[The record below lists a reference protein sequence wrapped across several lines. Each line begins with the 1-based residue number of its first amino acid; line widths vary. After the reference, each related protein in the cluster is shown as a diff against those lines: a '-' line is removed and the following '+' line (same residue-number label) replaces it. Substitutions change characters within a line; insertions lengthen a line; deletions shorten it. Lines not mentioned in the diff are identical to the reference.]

1 MDDVD
6 MDDVNV
12 YGGMNGGLVKR
23 YIFMQLSKVFDLE
36 GFLYED
42 IFWLDKYI
50 VNGVDFNLKLF

>member
-1 MDDVD
+1 

-12 YGGMNGGLVKR
+12 YGGMNGGLVKK
-23 YIFMQLSKVFDLE
+23 YIFIMQLSKVFDLE